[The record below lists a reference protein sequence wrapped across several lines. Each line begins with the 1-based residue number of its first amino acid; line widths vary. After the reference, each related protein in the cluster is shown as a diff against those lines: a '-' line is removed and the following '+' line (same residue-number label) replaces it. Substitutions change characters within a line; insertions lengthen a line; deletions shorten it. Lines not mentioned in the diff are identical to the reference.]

1 MRKHGLLL
9 SLLALLLAVFTTA
22 CDNSSSKGAS
32 INDPNQGGILK
43 PVLNVS
49 ATQVEGATYKFTGSL
64 SYGDVNNYTFT
75 WNFGDGSDNVTGK
88 ELEVTHTFVKEGA
101 FNVVLSAESSD
112 STIAKPLDGVA
123 TVTYTTSGI
132 IVTDVI
138 VSNTSSPLDFQFQI
152 LAATT
157 DGSTLTYDWNFGD
170 GEALTD
176 GDSIATHSYTK
187 YNQTYNLTAVVKSS
201 NGKSLNVGP
210 VAVKTSDLKAVV
222 TVVNNPA
229 NPKNKTFSVNFYDE
243 NDQLVH
249 GSTPSGDVEGLAN
262 VKYNWSFGDDE
273 YDNNTTSRE
282 VSHTYTSGTSSK
294 YTVTLT
300 ATTDNYEGTITGTAE
315 ANVELAYSLPLLTA
329 SLTGDYGL
337 TLEASAQGNGGAS
350 YADKEVTYKFTFPDG
365 TVKNMSVTHD
375 SEGNVATPVTASVEL
390 QKYYPN
396 YNVTVEVVD
405 NGATVADS
413 SVTAKKP
420 TFEYVLAITAG
431 SSYKNKTF
439 TVTPKDGSF
448 TLKNASFAWNF
459 GDGATQNGSAA
470 SVNHTYNSVGT
481 FNVSVT
487 ISSPLLADTGITVKQ
502 ATGSITITSTIT
514 VTDFNCKTNGAE
526 FDFLQYTCSVN
537 AESTGETLTY
547 KWYVDNVL
555 QNNQTGKSFTK
566 KYDKYNKVYNVKVE
580 VGVQG
585 ITGVQPV
592 TKVFQLGTPEVYATM
607 SGPDNLVHGEAG
619 DYTVTTKVTHNNVTK
634 EVQLAGVSYTFKIK
648 ENGASEN
655 RGSNKTWNRAFEPLD
670 NEYSNN
676 RVTRTISAV
685 ITATNVNGGEIT
697 SSSKATTVSRLD
709 ATLDHFQ
716 SAVVSCT
723 PANNGINLVKQQCKV
738 TLTVKN
744 GVQGLTG
751 NFNQYKAKLTSQGS
765 TKQVTFGSKEITAG
779 ASQVSSVVTFEYN
792 WPNGGDVVTG
802 QPKSNQYTVTGY
814 AFKGNDESKK
824 LNATSAN
831 INVNLNIDYVLF
843 PYTTGLEGQYGGTGY
858 TFSTW
863 TCNYGGK
870 YEANVIPKKCGP
882 SSASGSGQTLKL
894 GHLVDSNGNLKA
906 RTKFEWY
913 IRINKIDG
921 NNVPATL
928 VKAFNVEAGKKPTDD
943 DLKFNIVQAMGYK
956 KFIGSAYN
964 NTNNVFYLQITPADD
979 ASAKPIRVWYNG
991 TNKTNYG
998 YRLQKI
1004 TPTVR
1009 NGNSCAILYEYAN
1022 KFYPTLKYI
1031 QYFITELQYNLDGA
1045 TRYNS
1050 SDTLIPSSD
1059 YIMLRVNSNIFGM
1072 GTSWEQHYSD
1082 DYTGFRSL
1090 SGSNNG
1096 GWTLF
1101 MPDNLFKL
1109 NRYENARGNTN
1120 IDMTRTNANVT
1131 LVFKDMLN
1139 GSGGQ
1144 LVTDYYKP
1152 LACSVDDLV
1161 H

>member
-1 MRKHGLLL
+1 MRKRSLLL
-9 SLLALLLAVFTTA
+9 SLLVLLFAIFTTA
-22 CDNSSSKGAS
+22 CENSSTKGAS
-32 INDPNQGGILK
+32 INDPNQGGINK
-43 PVLNVS
+43 PALSVV
-49 ATQVEGATYKFTGSL
+49 ATQVNGGTYKFTGSL
-64 SYGDVNNYTFT
+64 NFGNVSDYTFT
-75 WNFGDGSDNVTGK
+75 WNFGDGSESKVGA
-88 ELEVTHTFVKEGA
+88 ELEVTHTFTAEGA
-101 FNVVLSAESSD
+101 FNVVLSAEPND
-112 STIAKPLDGVA
+112 PNGVKPADGVK

-132 IVTDVI
+132 LVSDVI
-138 VSNTSSPLDFQFQI
+138 VSNVTSPLDFSFQI
-152 LAATT
+152 LATST
-157 DGSTLTYDWNFGD
+157 DGSDLTYNWDFGD
-170 GEALTD
+170 GVTLAN
-176 GDSIATHSYTK
+176 GDSIAYHTYDK
-187 YNQTYNLTAVVKSS
+187 YNKTYNLTAVIKSS
-201 NGKSLNVGP
+201 NGKSLNFGP
-210 VAVKTSDLKAVV
+210 KEVKTTDLKAVI
-222 TVVNNPA
+222 TVVNNPD
-229 NPKNKTFSVNFYDE
+229 NVKNKTFSVNFYDE
-243 NDQLVH
+243 NDNLVH
-249 GSTPSGDVEGLAN
+249 GSTPSGDVEGLTN
-262 VKYNWSFGDDE
+262 VRYNWSFGDDE
-273 YDNNTTSRE
+273 YDNDTTSRE

-294 YTVTLT
+294 YPVTVT
-300 ATTDNYEGTITGTAE
+300 ATTDNYEGSIKGTAE

-329 SLTGDYGL
+329 ALTGDYGL
-337 TLEASAQGNGGAS
+337 TLEASAQGNGGAA
-350 YADKEVTYKFTFPDG
+350 YADKKVTYKFTFPDG
-365 TVKNMSVTHD
+365 TTKSQEVTHD
-375 SEGNVATPVTASVEL
+375 ANGNIATPVKVSTDL

-396 YNVTVEVVD
+396 YNVTVEVLE
-405 NGATVADS
+405 NGVRIADG
-413 SVTAKKP
+413 SVSAKKP
-420 TFEYVLAITAG
+420 TFDYALTIAAG

-439 TVTPKDGSF
+439 TVAPKEGSF
-448 TLKNASFAWNF
+448 ALKDAEYSWNF
-459 GDGATQNGSAA
+459 GDNVNETGNTA
-470 SVNHTYNSVGT
+470 SISHTYNSVGT
-481 FNVSVT
+481 FNVVVT
-487 ISSPLLADTGITVKQ
+487 ISSPLLAETGITVKQ
-502 ATGSITITSTIT
+502 ATGSITITSSIT
-514 VTDFNCKTNGAE
+514 VSNFNCKTDGAE
-526 FDFLQYTCSVN
+526 FDFLQYTCTVD
-537 AESTGETLTY
+537 AESAGEALTY
-547 KWYVDNVL
+547 KWYVDDVL
-555 QNNQTGKSFTK
+555 QNNQTGKSLTK

-585 ITGVQPV
+585 IAGVQPV
-592 TKVFQLGTPEVYATM
+592 TKLFQLGTPEVYATM
-607 SGPDNLVHGEAG
+607 SGPDNLVHGESG
-619 DYTVTTKVTHNNVTK
+619 TYTVTTKVTHNNVTK
-634 EVQLAGVSYTFKIK
+634 EVQLAGANYTFKIK

-670 NEYSNN
+670 NEYNGN

-685 ITATNVNGGEIT
+685 ITANNINGGEIT

-709 ATLDHFQ
+709 STLEHFQ

-723 PANNGINLVKQQCKV
+723 PANNINLVKQQCKV

-744 GVQGLTG
+744 GLQGLTG
-751 NFNQYKAKLTSQGS
+751 NFNQYKAKLTSQGV
-765 TKQVTFGSKEITAG
+765 TKQVTFASKDIAAG

-802 QPKSNQYTVTGY
+802 QPKSNQYTVSGY
-814 AFKGNDESKK
+814 VFKGADEAKK

-831 INVNLNIDYVLF
+831 INVNINIDYVLF

-863 TCNYGGK
+863 TCGYGGK
-870 YEANVIPKKCGP
+870 YEANVIPKKCGT

-894 GHLVDSNGNLKA
+894 GHLVDGNGNLKA

-928 VKAFNVEAGKKPTDD
+928 VKAFNVDAGKKPTDD

-991 TNKTNYG
+991 SNKTNYG

-1009 NGNSCAILYEYAN
+1009 NGNSCAILYEYPN
-1022 KFYPTLKYI
+1022 MYYPTIRYI
-1031 QYFITELQYNLDGA
+1031 QYFITNLQYNLDGA

-1072 GTSWEQHYSD
+1072 GSSWERHYSD

-1096 GWTLF
+1096 GWSLF
-1101 MPDNLFKL
+1101 MADKIYKL
-1109 NRYENARGNTN
+1109 NRHENARGNSN

-1144 LVTDYYKP
+1144 LVTDYYRP
-1152 LACSVDDLV
+1152 LSCSIDQSVK
-1161 H
+1161 